1 MIGHLGSHC
10 PSCACLRLD
19 CEFDRLARADA
30 MDKPR
35 IEDSKVQRRRR
46 TEKDGCFRKLDR
58 KRVFASNGKLLGMA
72 QSTAP
77 SLGVVM

>member
-1 MIGHLGSHC
+1 
-10 PSCACLRLD
+10 
-19 CEFDRLARADA
+19 

-58 KRVFASNGKLLGMA
+58 KRVFASNG
-72 QSTAP
+72 TAV
-77 SLGVVM
+77 GDGAVNGTFVGRRDVTADV